1 MRGDGVLPEQ
11 MPIIAA
17 DGRPLAARLPH
28 RATAAWCALVV
39 IAWGVMA
46 AWMYH
51 LQGLTLSHYDAKA
64 HLVVARRVID
74 SITPGW
80 QQIGAVWLP
89 LPHLLNLLPVQV
101 DGLYRTGASGIAI
114 SIVSMGVAAYA
125 AAAIVLRASGSRAA
139 AMLCAGLLA
148 LNPNILYLQS
158 TPMTEPLLIALLML
172 GAMSMHAWACEGGSG
187 WRRAAGLSLAAA
199 CLTRYEAW
207 PFTGAVLALAPWA
220 RWRSGE
226 SLPTVL
232 RDAIIIACYPL
243 VAILLFLLNSKLS
256 IGHWFVT
263 GGFYVPDPR
272 LQGNVFT
279 VTSAV
284 WWGAWQLGS
293 LTVVAGGTA
302 AAVVLAA
309 VALRERRRAA
319 LVVPLA
325 LFAVA
330 ALPWYAYFE
339 GHPFRIR
346 YMVPMVA
353 AAILAL
359 SLGVGLLPRRVRSF
373 SAALAVA
380 GVLITTRPFDPRA
393 AMVLEA
399 QWDRPN
405 SRARQDVTACLPL
418 VTPRPTIMAS
428 MGSLAHYMQELSQ
441 AGFSLRDFLHE
452 GNGDIWLAAL
462 NGPARYVGW
471 MLIEERAE
479 GGDMLNQ
486 RAVKDRGFLAGFE
499 RVCAGGGVALYRN
512 RDAGSH
518 AREGARPGVA
528 DIRSEPETPP
538 GK

>member
-1 MRGDGVLPEQ
+1 

-17 DGRPLAARLPH
+17 DAGRPPAHLPH
-28 RATAAWCALVV
+28 RSTAAWCALAV
-39 IAWGVMA
+39 IVWGVMA
-46 AWMYH
+46 AWIYH

-89 LPHLLNLLPVQV
+89 LPHLLNLIPVQV
-101 DGLYRTGASGIAI
+101 DALYRTGLSGIAI
-114 SIVSMGVAAYA
+114 SVLSMGVAAYA
-125 AAAIVLRASGSRAA
+125 AAAIVLRATGSRAGA
-139 AMLCAGLLA
+139 ILCGALLA

-172 GAMSMHAWACEGGSG
+172 GAMTMHAWAGEGGSR
-187 WRRAAGLSLAAA
+187 WRRAAGLILAAA

-226 SLPTVL
+226 SLPRVA
-232 RDAIIIACYPL
+232 RDAIVIALYPL
-243 VAILLFLLNSKLS
+243 AAIVLFLVNSKLS

-272 LQGNVFT
+272 LQGHVFT

-293 LTVVAGGTA
+293 LTLVAGGTA
-302 AAVVLAA
+302 AAVGIVA
-309 VALRERRRAA
+309 VGLRDQRRTA

-346 YMVPMVA
+346 YMVPLVA
-353 AAILAL
+353 AAVAGV
-359 SLGVGLLPRRVRSF
+359 SLGVGLLPRRLQAV
-373 SAALAVA
+373 SAALVVA
-380 GVLITTRPFDPRA
+380 GVLVSTRPFDPRA
-393 AMVLEA
+393 AMVVEA

-405 SRARQDVTACLPL
+405 SRARQEVTACLPL
-418 VTPRPTIMAS
+418 ITPRPTIMAS
-428 MGSLAHYMQELSQ
+428 MGSLAHYMQELSE
-441 AGFSLRDFLHE
+441 AGFAIRDFLHE

-486 RAVKDRGFLAGFE
+486 RAAKDPGFLAGFD

-518 AREGARPGVA
+518 GHEGARSGVA
-528 DIRSEPETPP
+528 DLRSASGTRP